1 MTELP
6 WQIEE
11 MAFGKAFALKETA
24 FLPIYINGDI
34 IPAWMR
40 TKNLKL
46 SQKCGSFFDTVN
58 DP

>member
-40 TKNLKL
+40 TKKLKL
-46 SQKCGSFFDTVN
+46 SQKCGSFF
-58 DP
+58 